1 MKTFYLGSFPPPY
14 GGVTVKNEY
23 LFQSLHE
30 RMGEHI
36 EKIDTQ
42 AVKRNPALIFLACC
56 KWFTHPKKRMIVATA
71 GTQRRR
77 ITLFLNRF
85 QPSMLGRTILMVMGG
100 NFAETIA
107 DDAAYCRALQKYRKI
122 YVETRGMAAKLHA
135 LGILNTAIFPNC
147 RKRPDTTLAIRLN
160 MDQKL
165 KCVFFSQVSLEK
177 GIDIVLEAAK
187 KLTNVCFDIWG
198 GVLSFLSTDGSGHCL
213 STD

>member
-1 MKTFYLGSFPPPY
+1 MKIFYLGSFPPPY

-23 LFQSLHE
+23 LFQSLYE
-30 RMGEHI
+30 RIGERI

-42 AVKRNPALIFLACC
+42 AIKRNPVLIFRACC
-56 KWFTHPKKRMIVATA
+56 KWLIHPKKRMIVATA

-85 QPSMLGRTILMVMGG
+85 QPSMLSKATLMVMGG

-107 DDAAYCRALQKYRKI
+107 DDAIYCCALQKYRKI
-122 YVETRGMAAKLHA
+122 YVETPGMVAKLHA
-135 LGILNTAIFPNC
+135 LGISNTAIFPNC
-147 RKRPDTTLAIRLN
+147 RKRPDTTFAIRPN
-160 MDQKL
+160 EDQKL

-187 KLTNVCFDIWG
+187 KLTNVRFDIWG
-198 GVLSFLSTDGSGHCL
+198 GGTAILSTDGSGRCL